1 MTGLKGKCST
11 NLHQFRCLTLSP
23 LSGVAMNSKMRM
35 LKLKRKTTMLILE
48 KLHRFIPHGS
58 PEPLTNISPTGA
70 ATDAP
75 ITHMAYNRFDDLIT
89 AQHSVVMKNWP
100 LKLFCNPSTVASHVD
115 LEKLY
120 SLWKTGSTYF
130 QQLTCEEM
138 EAWENSWFS
147 IRMELMPPPAESVP
161 ALMLP
166 QTPAEPVST
175 LALPRP
181 STEMTLLSTLPRQD
195 HSILAPHPL
204 SNIPLA
210 PITNLGSGS
219 VPLTTP
225 PNPDAI
231 ALMICT
237 DPILQNVDPALIAM
251 GITRGNQHQ
260 GTPTT
265 ATTSQIRQPSN
276 RVSGANGL
284 K

>member
-1 MTGLKGKCST
+1 
-11 NLHQFRCLTLSP
+11 
-23 LSGVAMNSKMRM
+23 
-35 LKLKRKTTMLILE
+35 MLILE
-48 KLHRFIPHGS
+48 KLHWFIPHGS

-70 ATDAP
+70 ATNAP
-75 ITHMAYNRFDDLIT
+75 ITRMAYDRFDDLIT
-89 AQHSVVMKNWP
+89 AQHGVVVKNWP
-100 LKLFCNPSTVASHVD
+100 LKSFCNPSAVASRID

-120 SLWKTGSTYF
+120 SSWKTGSTYF
-130 QQLTCEEM
+130 QQLTREEM
-138 EAWENSWFS
+138 EAWENSRFS
-147 IRMELMPPPAESVP
+147 IRMESMPPPAESVP
-161 ALMLP
+161 ALTLP

-181 STEMTLLSTLPRQD
+181 SAEMTLLSIPPHQD

-204 SNIPLA
+204 PNIPLT

-237 DPILQNVDPALIAM
+237 DPILQNVDPALITM

-276 RVSGANGL
+276 HVSGANGL